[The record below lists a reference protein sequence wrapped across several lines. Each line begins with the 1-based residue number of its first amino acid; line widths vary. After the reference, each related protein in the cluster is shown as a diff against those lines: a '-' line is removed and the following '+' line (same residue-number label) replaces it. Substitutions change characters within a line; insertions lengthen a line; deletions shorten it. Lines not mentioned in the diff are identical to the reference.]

1 MPFRTKITGLTALF
15 LLIGFAWTTWAS
27 QEPPGSDVFQQKSS
41 VDSGLNQEYLYLNE
55 AQVRKALL
63 EYEQLLVSE
72 PDNHD
77 VLQKAAYL
85 HYRLGWLYLSGEEK
99 KEHYYNFFDYIGRAK
114 QTHPDAYYT
123 SLLLAV
129 AKAKIVGY
137 LSPGDQVRMA
147 REMTQDVYALIERRG
162 DDPDI
167 LYLLSWINFKI
178 GRVPQI
184 KKVLASALF
193 GGLPEGM
200 STAKAFTLLEN
211 AIQFRPDYIVY
222 QYDLGYYYMKTGNPQ
237 MARLQFE
244 VVKSMQPRSSEGA
257 IYQKR
262 ADGKIKELDKLL
274 DSPQEV
280 AHRNSERD
288 NHS

>member
-1 MPFRTKITGLTALF
+1 MPFRTKFAGLTALF
-15 LLIGFAWTTWAS
+15 LLTGFACTTWAS
-27 QEPPGSDVFQQKSS
+27 QEPYGSDDFQQKCT

-63 EYEQLLVSE
+63 DYEQILVSE

-85 HYRLGWLYLSGEEK
+85 HYRLGWLYLRGEEK
-99 KEHYYNFFDYIGRAK
+99 KEHYYKFFDYIGRAK
-114 QTHPDAYYT
+114 QINPDEYYT

-137 LSPGDQVRMA
+137 LSLGDQVRMA
-147 REMTQDVYALIERRG
+147 REMTQDVQALVERRD

-178 GRVPQI
+178 GRIPQI

-200 STAKAFTLLEN
+200 STAKAFSLLEN

-222 QYDLGYYYMKTGNPQ
+222 KYDLGYYYMKTGNPQ

-244 VVKSMQPRSSEGA
+244 EVRSMQPRSIEGV

-262 ADGKIKELDKLL
+262 AAGKIRALDKLL
-274 DSPQEV
+274 DSSQEV
-280 AHRNSERD
+280 AHRSNEND

>member
-1 MPFRTKITGLTALF
+1 MFFRIRNAGLATF
-15 LLIGFAWTTWAS
+15 LLLVSFACNTWAS
-27 QEPPGSDVFQQKSS
+27 QEPHGDDVLQQKFT
-41 VDSGLNQEYLYLNE
+41 VGRGLNQEYLFQNE
-55 AQVRKALL
+55 VQVRKVLT
-63 EYEQLLVSE
+63 EYEQILVSE

-85 HYRLGWLYLSGEEK
+85 HYRLGWLYLNGEEK
-99 KEHYYNFFDYIGRAK
+99 KEHYFKFFDYIKRAK
-114 QTHPDAYYT
+114 KIHSDEYYT

-137 LSPGDQVRMA
+137 LSSGEQVRMA
-147 REMTQDVYALIERRG
+147 REMTQDVEALIEQKG
-162 DDPDI
+162 DDPDV
-167 LYLLSWINFKI
+167 LYLMSWINFKI
-178 GRVPQI
+178 GLIPQI

-200 STAKAFTLLEN
+200 STAKAFSLLEN

-222 QYDLGYYYMKTGNPQ
+222 QYDLGYYYMKTGNPE

-244 VVKSMQPRSSEGA
+244 EVRSMQPRSSEGV

-262 ADGKIKELDKLL
+262 AAGKIRALDKQLA
-274 DSPQEV
+274 SPQEV
-280 AHRNSERD
+280 ARRSNEKD

>member
-1 MPFRTKITGLTALF
+1 MSFRIKIAGLATFF
-15 LLIGFAWTTWAS
+15 LLVGFVCSTWAS
-27 QEPPGSDVFQQKSS
+27 QEPYGDDVLQQKFS
-41 VDSGLNQEYLYLNE
+41 VDSELNQEQVYQNE
-55 AQVRKALL
+55 AQVRKTLA
-63 EYEQLLVSE
+63 EYEQILVNE

-99 KEHYYNFFDYIGRAK
+99 KEHYLKFFDYIGRAK
-114 QTHPDAYYT
+114 KIQPDEYYT

-137 LSPGDQVRMA
+137 LSSGDQVRMA
-147 REMTQDVYALIERRG
+147 REMTQDVQALMEQKG

-178 GRVPQI
+178 GQI
-184 KKVLASALF
+184 PKVKKVLASAIF

-200 STAKAFTLLEN
+200 STAKAISLLEN
-211 AIQFRPDYIVY
+211 AIQLRPDYIVY
-222 QYDLGYYYMKTGNPQ
+222 QYDLGYYYMKTGNPR

-244 VVKSMQPRSSEGA
+244 EVGSMQPRSSEGA
-257 IYQKR
+257 IYKKR
-262 ADGKIKELDKLL
+262 ADGKIRELDKLL
-274 DSPQEV
+274 ASPQEV
-280 AHRNSERD
+280 ARRNNEKD